1 MQSDMITTLHVR
13 KQNANLEAAKRR
25 QDRIKLEHKLKI
37 DTLFRSVCFN
47 FKPIFILLDSVLFM
61 FQPCRKFMA
70 IDVVCFYILFDTVK
84 HSEFFQSVSKTL

>member
-1 MQSDMITTLHVR
+1 MITTLHVR
-13 KQNANLEAAKRR
+13 KRNANLEAAKRR

-37 DTLFRSVCFN
+37 DTLFRSVS